1 LTSNDLKPS
10 QKFCHFLCT
19 KMTIYIT
26 LLLPARY
33 NTFVFMVLQKS
44 FVFLIA
50 SNYQLRGDMYSIHS
64 CCWSATA
71 YKWKV
76 HERKIV
82 IISFVASSSS
92 TLTFSRHDRVD
103 VKHKSLTHSFVAMFH
118 YSCLLSVDIPLLV
131 VTIRIPLI
139 EDCFY

>member
-1 LTSNDLKPS
+1 
-10 QKFCHFLCT
+10 
-19 KMTIYIT
+19 ME
-26 LLLPARY
+26 
-33 NTFVFMVLQKS
+33 
-44 FVFLIA
+44 
-50 SNYQLRGDMYSIHS
+50 YQLRGDMYSIHS

-103 VKHKSLTHSFVAMFH
+103 VKHKSLTLQQQLCMEYMSPLSWYSIACGYYQNSFNRG
-118 YSCLLSVDIPLLV
+118 LLLLRKLQN
-131 VTIRIPLI
+131 TLI
-139 EDCFY
+139 VSFQVHKCSPCDLWFPNTSKQKFIIASNEKNKTLLTCDF